1 MNNSPFKFLDA
12 YEKQDKEFFFG
23 REKET
28 EELYEM
34 TYNTR
39 LILLYGASGTGKTS
53 LIQCGL
59 ANQFQASRWLDL
71 FVRKGDHIMESL
83 EWAVEQELEKL
94 TGKTPEGKTS
104 LIDGLDQLHRITFK
118 PLYLILDQF
127 EELFILGDK
136 QEQKEFFLFLKE
148 LLSSKLSCKVI
159 LSMREEYIAYL
170 WDYES
175 LVPSLF
181 DYRYRIEKI
190 RPEGG
195 AALVFRILKTL
206 DEKGVLS
213 VEEPEKLASGILK
226 RLNME
231 ERGIELTYL
240 QVYLDRLYRAGVE
253 AEGEN
258 VVLRCEM
265 LDGLGEIDDV
275 IGDFLDEQ
283 LHELELE
290 LGKGHEDVPIRI
302 LSQMVTD
309 EKTKKTLSLEN
320 KDLLLYKLN
329 IHESHFNRCIEAFE
343 KMRIVKAVGR

>member
-12 YEKQDKEFFFG
+12 YEKKDKAFFFG

-34 TYNTR
+34 TFNTR

-59 ANQFQASRWLDL
+59 ANKFQASRWLDL
-71 FVRKGDHIMESL
+71 FVRKGDHIMHSL
-83 EWAVEQELEKL
+83 ETAVEGELEKL
-94 TGKTPEGKTS
+94 KANTDGEDKE
-104 LIDGLDQLHRITFK
+104 LIEDLHQLHRITFK
-118 PLYLILDQF
+118 PLYLIFDQL

-136 QEQKEFFLFLKE
+136 KEQRAFFMFLGK
-148 LLSSKLSCKVI
+148 LLSSKLPCKVI

-170 WDYES
+170 WDYEAI
-175 LVPSLF
+175 VPSLF

-195 AALVFRILKTL
+195 AELVFRILKTL
-206 DEKGVLS
+206 NDNGVLK
-213 VEEPEKLASGILK
+213 VEEPEELANGILK

-231 ERGIELTYL
+231 ERGVELTYI
-240 QVYLDRLYRAGVE
+240 QVYLDRLYRTGVE
-253 AEGEN
+253 AEGED
-258 VVLRCEM
+258 VILRCEM
-265 LDGLGEIDDV
+265 LDTLGEIDDV

-309 EKTKKTLSLEN
+309 EKTKKPLAW
-320 KDLLLYKLN
+320 
-329 IHESHFNRCIEAFE
+329 II
-343 KMRIVKAVGR
+343 RISYSIN